1 MTTMND
7 FKIEKILGKGSFSTV
22 FLVTRK
28 ADNQIYALKSV
39 YMDKLKKKE
48 QENSV
53 NEVRIL
59 ASINHPNVIGYKEAF
74 WDDFAKTLNI
84 VMEYASDGDLQ
95 TKIQEMKKSNG
106 FFNEN
111 IIWLFSI
118 QMIEGL
124 KALHDKKIMHRD
136 LKSANIFLK
145 KNMCKIG
152 DMNVSKVI
160 KDKLLLTQTGTP
172 YYASPEVWNDK
183 PYSYKSDLWSIG
195 CVIYEMCALKPPFKG
210 KNLDELYENVCKG
223 KVDRIN
229 FVYSENLWK
238 MILMLLQVDVDKRCN
253 CDQFLNSKLIVD
265 KIKEMKEC
273 NDVYKEL
280 EDNKSFCDGVLLNT
294 IKFKDLR
301 EIKGQLP
308 TKKNYD
314 CGNSRSNKILY
325 GENNNINDRNDEH
338 VSYSNTNSNKNIIKA
353 VYNNDNKKNLNYK
366 SIKNSAK
373 NDVKNDLLNN
383 FIGDLNIG
391 LNQNMNN
398 RNSLKNERYGSIK
411 QFQIELENCKKERNL
426 KINRDKEREIERNK
440 IRERIKEYENKLK
453 LREEAKNKKKEK
465 TNKMNNDLYRY
476 KYENNNNEKI
486 NNNYNDINKKY
497 LNIIN
502 NFCKNLTS
510 NITNNLNNYS
520 QKNKNDNLNNN
531 INNNIN
537 NNNIN
542 NINNINNKNNNI
554 YNNNI
559 YNKIQPHKYNNS
571 NNKKKQ
577 ISSARINNIYE
588 SIHHPNIKI
597 SGSIDRLITDNDL
610 KTQISKK
617 KPTPI
622 SNFIERSKTPSAFY
636 TKLYNKPNLSKRRDN
651 ENLNNNILKFRK
663 ELSQVNNNCLTSISK
678 CNIFNK
684 YVRNNKNLQINI
696 SNNNADSKNNIP
708 VNNYRNNT
716 YSYVS
721 NSLNKRVIKK
731 IATYEKKHKTK
742 LQEPLRSSS
751 IIPSKRFIDLNQ
763 QLKNNLEKK
772 NLSHQL
778 EKYFIFNNR
787 NIEKGN
793 NASSNIKNY
802 LNNKPKI
809 IIENH
814 INNKYSYENKKIEK
828 NNSHLNIINNIS
840 EKYSAIKTAK
850 KINIRSNS
858 YKSNNHGKNYIA
870 RKRDI
875 NYYYNRG
882 RDLTEPDLKLISNP
896 MRIKDVKSDANK
908 KLNFSL
914 FNNGINYLNQNS
926 FLHDNTKN
934 TLGNNKT
941 NKINKQYYTNVQ
953 NTQNT
958 QQIFNNFYTINSN
971 NFPVKVINFFNN
983 K

>member
-1 MTTMND
+1 M
-7 FKIEKILGKGSFSTV
+7 
-22 FLVTRK
+22 
-28 ADNQIYALKSV
+28 
-39 YMDKLKKKE
+39 
-48 QENSV
+48 
-53 NEVRIL
+53 
-59 ASINHPNVIGYKEAF
+59 
-74 WDDFAKTLNI
+74 
-84 VMEYASDGDLQ
+84 
-95 TKIQEMKKSNG
+95 
-106 FFNEN
+106 
-111 IIWLFSI
+111 
-118 QMIEGL
+118 
-124 KALHDKKIMHRD
+124 
-136 LKSANIFLK
+136 
-145 KNMCKIG
+145 
-152 DMNVSKVI
+152 
-160 KDKLLLTQTGTP
+160 
-172 YYASPEVWNDK
+172 
-183 PYSYKSDLWSIG
+183 
-195 CVIYEMCALKPPFKG
+195 
-210 KNLDELYENVCKG
+210 
-223 KVDRIN
+223 
-229 FVYSENLWK
+229 
-238 MILMLLQVDVDKRCN
+238 
-253 CDQFLNSKLIVD
+253 
-265 KIKEMKEC
+265 
-273 NDVYKEL
+273 
-280 EDNKSFCDGVLLNT
+280 
-294 IKFKDLR
+294 
-301 EIKGQLP
+301 
-308 TKKNYD
+308 
-314 CGNSRSNKILY
+314 
-325 GENNNINDRNDEH
+325 
-338 VSYSNTNSNKNIIKA
+338 
-353 VYNNDNKKNLNYK
+353 
-366 SIKNSAK
+366 
-373 NDVKNDLLNN
+373 
-383 FIGDLNIG
+383 
-391 LNQNMNN
+391 
-398 RNSLKNERYGSIK
+398 
-411 QFQIELENCKKERNL
+411 
-426 KINRDKEREIERNK
+426 
-440 IRERIKEYENKLK
+440 
-453 LREEAKNKKKEK
+453 
-465 TNKMNNDLYRY
+465 
-476 KYENNNNEKI
+476 
-486 NNNYNDINKKY
+486 
-497 LNIIN
+497 
-502 NFCKNLTS
+502 
-510 NITNNLNNYS
+510 
-520 QKNKNDNLNNN
+520 
-531 INNNIN
+531 
-537 NNNIN
+537 
-542 NINNINNKNNNI
+542 
-554 YNNNI
+554 
-559 YNKIQPHKYNNS
+559 
-571 NNKKKQ
+571 
-577 ISSARINNIYE
+577 
-588 SIHHPNIKI
+588 
-597 SGSIDRLITDNDL
+597 
-610 KTQISKK
+610 
-617 KPTPI
+617 
-622 SNFIERSKTPSAFY
+622 
-636 TKLYNKPNLSKRRDN
+636 
-651 ENLNNNILKFRK
+651 
-663 ELSQVNNNCLTSISK
+663 TSISK